1 MSMNPMDFLKNFQNV
16 QSKMNEMQENLKS
29 LVVTGAS
36 GGGMVEI
43 EMDGQLDIRKVKI
56 APEVV
61 DPNDIEMLQDLIMA
75 AMTDASAKVKEKMK
89 EQASTITGGLN
100 LPPGLLGM

>member
-1 MSMNPMDFLKNFQNV
+1 
-16 QSKMNEMQENLKS
+16 MNEMQENLKS

-61 DPNDIEMLQDLIMA
+61 DP
-75 AMTDASAKVKEKMK
+75 
-89 EQASTITGGLN
+89 TILKCFRI
-100 LPPGLLGM
+100 

>member
-1 MSMNPMDFLKNFQNV
+1 MSMNPMDFLKNFQNL

-29 LVVTGAS
+29 LVVTGSS

-43 EMDGQLDIRKVKI
+43 EMDGQLDIKKVKI

-61 DPNDIEMLQDLIMA
+61 DPNDIEMFQDLIMA
-75 AMTDASAKVKEKMK
+75 AVNQAKEKAQELQQETM
-89 EQASTITGGLN
+89 AGMTGGLN
-100 LPPGLLGM
+100 IPGLNLPF